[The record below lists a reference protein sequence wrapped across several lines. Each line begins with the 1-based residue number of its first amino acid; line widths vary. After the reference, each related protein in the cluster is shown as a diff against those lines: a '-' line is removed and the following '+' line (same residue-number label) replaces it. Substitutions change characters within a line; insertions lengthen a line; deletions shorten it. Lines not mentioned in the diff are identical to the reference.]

1 MKNYDALCQAIL
13 KAIGSKDNVSF
24 VTHCMT
30 RLRMN
35 LKDEGLVDTEAVK
48 KIPEVLGCQFS
59 GEQFQIIIGPE
70 VSDVYKAFLKCSGFH
85 QQDAD
90 MGGEKKPF
98 SWKDIPTK
106 IMDAVIGSITP
117 IFPIISA
124 SGIIKLLA
132 ALLGPSMLGWLPA
145 DSDLIVLLTF
155 VGDTGFYYFPVYVAW
170 SAAKKFNTSIP
181 IAMVLGAVML
191 HPSLV
196 QIVADGTP
204 FTIFGI
210 PMGLVNYTSQ
220 FLPSVLSVW
229 ILSYVHR
236 LFDRITPKFLKIIAV
251 PTCSLLVMLPV
262 TLCFVGPLG
271 NLIGQGIAGALV
283 WLNSVVG
290 PVAVGLVGGLW
301 YFLVAAGMHQALAP
315 IAFQNMATIGYDS
328 IIAVGAITG
337 TYAIMGLSV
346 SYFLRCSRED
356 RPIAGTN
363 AVTCVIGGISEP
375 TIFSVLLR
383 YRSAMISLF
392 CGGFVG
398 GMTGSLLH
406 AKVYF
411 FSSTNFLAGISFG
424 VDLVPGM
431 IACAAAFVTSLAV
444 GLILNFKEKTED
456 ADAGTRQ
463 PSKEAGIVY
472 APLAG
477 EIIPLENVQDTAFSS
492 GSLGD
497 GCGILPETQEVR
509 APFDGEVTALFP
521 TNHAIGLR
529 SADGMEI
536 LIHVGIDTVR
546 ENGRGF
552 TARTAVNERVKKGQ
566 TLIEFDLEGLKERG
580 YDVTTLV
587 LLTEGKAEKIA
598 AERIKA
604 GEVLFYAQQARKEAQ
619 Q

>member
-1 MKNYDALCQAIL
+1 MKNYDVLCQAIL

-35 LKDEGLVDTEAVK
+35 LKDEGLVDVEAVK

-70 VSDVYKAFLKCSGFH
+70 VSEVYQAFLKYSGFQ

-90 MGGEKKPF
+90 TEGEKKPF
-98 SWKDIPTK
+98 SWQDIPTK

-117 IFPIISA
+117 IFPVISA
-124 SGIIKLLA
+124 AGIIKLLA
-132 ALLGPSMLGWLPA
+132 ALLGPSMLGLLPA

-170 SAAKKFNTSIP
+170 SAAKKFNTNIP

-204 FTIFGI
+204 FKVFGI

-236 LFDRITPKFLKIIAV
+236 LFDRISPKFLKIILV

-283 WLNSVVG
+283 WLNGVIG

-315 IAFQNMATIGYDS
+315 IAFQNMASIGYDS

-346 SYFLRCSRED
+346 SYFLRCPKED

-363 AVTCVIGGISEP
+363 AVTCVVGGISEP

-424 VDLVPGM
+424 VDLIPGL
-431 IACAAAFVTSLAV
+431 IACGAAFATSLV
-444 GLILNFKEKTED
+444 IGVMLNFKNEKEPGDVRRKPQTGE
-456 ADAGTRQ
+456 
-463 PSKEAGIVY
+463 SKILY
-472 APLAG
+472 APLTG
-477 EIIPLENVQDTAFSS
+477 TVVPLNEVKDHAFSS
-492 GSLGD
+492 GALGD
-497 GCGILPETQEVR
+497 GCGIVPETNEVT

-521 TNHAIGLR
+521 TSHAIGLR
-529 SADGMEI
+529 STDGMEV
-536 LIHVGIDTVR
+536 LIHIGIDTVR

-552 TARTAVNERVKKGQ
+552 KARTSVNEQVKKGQ

-587 LLTEGKAEKIA
+587 LLTDGRAEKIA
-598 AERIKA
+598 AGRTEQGDA
-604 GEVLFYAQQARKEAQ
+604 LFYARTGQGEVQQ
-619 Q
+619 